1 MEPQPASEPGTR
13 AAFVFK
19 LLGFL
24 FVGIGGIGVILPLLP
39 TTPFLILAAA
49 CFARSSERWHRWLL
63 SSATF
68 GPIIRSWEAHRCIPR
83 RAKIASLLIMG
94 LVGGS
99 SILFAVPSAIGK
111 AVGLAL
117 VAVGFAVVV
126 RIPTCSAAV
135 TAEGGE

>member
-1 MEPQPASEPGTR
+1 MPPQPASEPRTR

-24 FVGIGGIGVILPLLP
+24 FVGIGGLGVILPLLP
-39 TTPFLILAAA
+39 TTPFLLLAAA
-49 CFARSSERWHRWLL
+49 CFARSSERWHQWLL
-63 SSATF
+63 NSGTF
-68 GPIIRSWEAHRCIPR
+68 GPIIRNWEEHRCIPR

-99 SILFAVPSAIGK
+99 SILFAVPSTVGK

-117 VAVGFAVVV
+117 VAVGFGFVV
-126 RIPTCSAAV
+126 RIPTCDRVAA
-135 TAEGGE
+135 EPRE